1 VRPRTPTTKIQEKID
16 ARCVDG
22 SGLYRPSKWSV
33 QQLLIK
39 EYDTDDRMMAAVAH
53 ALLAV
58 VLSAES

>member
-1 VRPRTPTTKIQEKID
+1 MPAVWTVRGSTGP
-16 ARCVDG
+16 ARVC
-22 SGLYRPSKWSV
+22 

-39 EYDTDDRMMAAVAH
+39 EYDTDDRIMAAVAH